1 MFCIVHR
8 EYLSKPRQVAPIRRE
23 GDNSVS
29 EVLNN
34 LEKK

>member
-1 MFCIVHR
+1 MSSIVHR
-8 EYLSKPRQVAPIRRE
+8 EYLSEPRQVAPIRRDGE
-23 GDNSVS
+23 NSVS